1 MNREQSSS
9 LVWLVF
15 ALLICAETLR
25 RLSLGSWRDP
35 GPGFLPF
42 ISGMVLGSLAC
53 IHFIQSAL
61 RKKGASP
68 GAGQLP
74 ERWKVLLFVYL
85 SLLAY
90 VFLLEPLGFLPA
102 TFLLLII
109 LFRAAE
115 PRRWMVVIGGS
126 AMISFATYL
135 IFDVFLK
142 CQLPKGI
149 LDF

>member
-1 MNREQSSS
+1 MSREQSSS
-9 LVWLVF
+9 LVWLGF

-42 ISGMVLGSLAC
+42 ISGMVLGLLAC
-53 IHFIQSAL
+53 INFIQSTL
-61 RKKGASP
+61 RRKGETA
-68 GAGQLP
+68 GGGQLP
-74 ERWKVLLFVYL
+74 ERWQALLFVYL

-126 AMISFATYL
+126 AMISFTTYL